1 MREKCHHVH
10 IISVFI
16 DWSDS
21 IEESMG
27 KVATIRSN
35 GTRIFVRHNAEETRC
50 GIATMEARIA
60 IREEL
65 KMGMSRDWT
74 HEIG

>member
-1 MREKCHHVH
+1 
-10 IISVFI
+10 
-16 DWSDS
+16 
-21 IEESMG
+21 MG

-35 GTRIFVRHNAEETRC
+35 GTRIFIRHNAEETRC